1 MPVNLEDLKN
11 KTRGTASAIIS
22 DNQVPQTPTLNQMQ
36 EEAEGKSVG
45 SLIGKP
51 KVFENLFSR
60 QTYYVHND
68 FIKAIAENK
77 QAEPNFRDGYKIELI
92 SDAIIRSGE
101 TEQWEKVGEIE
112 E

>member
-22 DNQVPQTPTLNQMQ
+22 DNQVPQTPALNQIQ
-36 EEAEGKSVG
+36 EAAEEKSVG

-51 KVFENLFSR
+51 KVFENIFSR

-68 FIKAIAENK
+68 FIKAIDKMAK
-77 QAEPNFRDGYKIELI
+77 KGGKGVKTR
-92 SDAIIRSGE
+92 IINEALEMYLKSKSG
-101 TEQWEKVGEIE
+101 Q
-112 E
+112 